1 MTASESDKTTSAGYT
16 KNDFLEI
23 DLHEDL
29 NKLEVI
35 KDETSKL
42 RMVASQVFIVIYIMN
57 MLSVITG
64 FFTVNN
70 FKRFAQL
77 NDIRNE

>member
-1 MTASESDKTTSAGYT
+1 LTASGSDKTTSAGYT

-29 NKLEVI
+29 NNLEVI

>member
-1 MTASESDKTTSAGYT
+1 LTASESDKTTSAGYT